1 MGRQP
6 KAVHYRAQDSFKAPL
21 PPSGDSRLT
30 AWPVQ
35 GTLTKVQ
42 KIWGNWA
49 LPALRSRRGGLPH
62 LTPERTIFFSMAQSK
77 FAPVQKKFLPKV
89 DLKHDFGQ
97 QGFAKILPKKLA
109 DPSPALFGV
118 AGTRMIDLDARLQQ
132 LFRESQAV
140 FLKVLSHSH
149 HVDKP

>member
-6 KAVHYRAQDSFKAPL
+6 KAVHYRAQDSFRLPL
-21 PPSGDSRLT
+21 PPPSGDSRLT

-77 FAPVQKKFLPKV
+77 FAPVQKNFLPKV

-97 QGFAKILPKKLA
+97 QGFANTTKRIGRSQPSAVRCCRNTDDRSRRKAAAVVQGEPGRLSKGSLPL
-109 DPSPALFGV
+109 PP
-118 AGTRMIDLDARLQQ
+118 R
-132 LFRESQAV
+132 
-140 FLKVLSHSH
+140 
-149 HVDKP
+149 